1 MRLESKIDHLSCI
14 TSSSSKLEY
23 SKRGDRTLSEIF
35 LGWMLCFSQYSF
47 ALFSIFTWFLKRHIV
62 IWSFINKPVSS
73 IEGIISLSTK
83 LFAISSPFSIVEDFM
98 SNFLSI
104 VTVKIY
110 QLTALRLDAGRI
122 LPINVDTKII
132 LFSYRKCSIEA
143 IYPPCVQTA
152 CYRHTLLIFNCFI

>member
-110 QLTALRLDAGRI
+110 QLT
-122 LPINVDTKII
+122 II
-132 LFSYRKCSIEA
+132 YTHCVYIHYIIF
-143 IYPPCVQTA
+143 IYPIENQQQTRFQPFA
-152 CYRHTLLIFNCFI
+152 VRFYYLKRICIHSIFR